1 MAALAKSKE
10 RPLVLENCFA
20 APFLAA
26 CSTLSNLRRGS
37 HKSAALLYSFKNS
50 SRGSQFF
57 RTHQGRLSW
66 VAVHHHKR
74 TRWRGMQ
81 PPLKTMGTNPWIHL
95 EINVPWEKN
104 FQLLNTFF
112 VKTYQNEYW
121 LMYFLAILYCWLGK
135 GTPYT
140 PLPIFPNCKFWCTFF
155 IEAKTNPKIQSA
167 DFELRSELNYS
178 TITTW

>member
-95 EINVPWEKN
+95 EKTVSLESRIFNLKHIVWKLLIMTHLN
-104 FQLLNTFF
+104 FWISAFSTNFCPTKTDLSGNTVWPQASGFQKL
-112 VKTYQNEYW
+112 VK
-121 LMYFLAILYCWLGK
+121 MDH
-135 GTPYT
+135 
-140 PLPIFPNCKFWCTFF
+140 FWHF
-155 IEAKTNPKIQSA
+155 
-167 DFELRSELNYS
+167 
-178 TITTW
+178 